1 MVPIDTRDAVSW
13 LLSDGARTVNVS
25 IDTPRVPAAAS
36 WVPTTADD
44 GIGWSWSGLRDGTDA
59 PTGSVELRPFPTRDL
74 AEVALLALA
83 LAVAVT
89 AISAFLCIRR
99 RRMSSMLLAGAAVLP
114 LFLGLV
120 LFSPV
125 LAFASLGTAGVIPP
139 GWSAMAGYVQLLW
152 VLTGPVAATIL
163 TVNAVFLLRVRIQG
177 EQSD

>member
-1 MVPIDTRDAVSW
+1 
-13 LLSDGARTVNVS
+13 
-25 IDTPRVPAAAS
+25 
-36 WVPTTADD
+36 
-44 GIGWSWSGLRDGTDA
+44 LRDGTDA
-59 PTGSVELRPFPTRDL
+59 PTGSVELRPVPTRDL
-74 AEVALLALA
+74 AEVALLA

-99 RRMSSMLLAGAAVLP
+99 RRMSSMLLTGAAVLP
-114 LFLGLV
+114 LFLGLA

-125 LAFASLGTAGVIPP
+125 LAFANLGTAGVIPP

-163 TVNAVFLLRVRIQG
+163 TVNAGFRLRVRIQG